1 MEFGLTQSNIDIL
14 ISIFNKYL
22 LSGEVIIY
30 GSRVKGNYTPQSDV
44 DLVIKGNDSNNRQNL
59 AEIMEAIEESDLPYL
74 VDIQYFESIKNTEL
88 IEHIDRVG
96 EVFYTVEGK

>member
-74 VDIQYFESIKNTEL
+74 VDIQYFENIKNTEL
-88 IEHIDRVG
+88 IEHINRVG
-96 EVFYTVEGK
+96 KVFYLIEVK

>member
-1 MEFGLTQSNIDIL
+1 MEFGLTQNHIDIL

-74 VDIQYFESIKNTEL
+74 VDIQYFENIKNTEL
-88 IEHIDRVG
+88 IEHINRVG
-96 EVFYTVEGK
+96 KVFYPGERK

>member
-59 AEIMEAIEESDLPYL
+59 AEIIEAIEESDLPYL
-74 VDIQYFESIKNTEL
+74 VDIQYFENIKNTEL
-88 IEHIDRVG
+88 IEHINRVG
-96 EVFYTVEGK
+96 EVFYPGERN